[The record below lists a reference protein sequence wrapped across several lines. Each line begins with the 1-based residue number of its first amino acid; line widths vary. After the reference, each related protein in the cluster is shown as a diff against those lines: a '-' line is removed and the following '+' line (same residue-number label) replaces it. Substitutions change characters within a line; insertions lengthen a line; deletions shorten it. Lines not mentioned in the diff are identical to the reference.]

1 MKHVKF
7 IAFVLL
13 LFFFNSF
20 NSSAQSPI
28 TGAWSKLD
36 SSSTV
41 TLLFQDGYFS
51 YTNYD
56 VTNKVFNYTMGG
68 SYNLTGNQLLLK
80 YFFHSSDKEMIG
92 VEIKLSISN
101 TKDSLNVTGKGKT
114 ETYKRIDDG
123 KSALAGHWLI
133 TGRMNNGNMQ
143 TITPGAR
150 RTIKLLTGTRFQ
162 WIAINSE
169 TKEFFG
175 TGGGTY
181 TFVNGKYTEHI
192 EFFSRDSTRV
202 GASLSFD
209 GKVDG
214 NNWHHSGLSSK
225 GEPIN
230 EVWTRGL
237 KL

>member
-1 MKHVKF
+1 MKCIYTVIVACLFLTKF
-7 IAFVLL
+7 
-13 LFFFNSF
+13 
-20 NSSAQSPI
+20 SSAQDI
-28 TGAWSKLD
+28 TGAWMYKAG
-36 SSSTV
+36 TV
-41 TLLFQDGYFS
+41 EILVMFQDGFYS
-51 YTNYD
+51 CTKYN
-56 VTNKVFNYTMGG
+56 VTNKVFSYTKGG
-68 SYNLTGNQLLLK
+68 SYTVKGNELQMTVAFHTAEKEKVGSNETATVVVKDQTLKLTVNGTAEN
-80 YFFHSSDKEMIG
+80 
-92 VEIKLSISN
+92 
-101 TKDSLNVTGKGKT
+101 
-114 ETYKRIDDG
+114 YKQVDDG

-133 TGRMNNGNMQ
+133 TGRMNNGNIQ
-143 TITPGAR
+143 AITPGAR
-150 RTIKLLTGTRFQ
+150 RTIKLLTSTRFQ

-230 EVWTRGL
+230 EVWSRGL

>member
-1 MKHVKF
+1 MKNMF
-7 IAFVLL
+7 IFFGLM
-13 LFFFNSF
+13 LFAVNA
-20 NSSAQSPI
+20 SAQS
-28 TGAWSKLD
+28 TVAGSWSKQD
-36 SSSTV
+36 GSVIT
-41 TLLFQDGYFS
+41 TWLFQDGFYS
-51 YTNYD
+51 CTKYD
-56 VTNKVFNYTMGG
+56 VTNKVFSYTKGG
-68 SYNLTGNQLLLK
+68 TYVIAGNELQLKLA
-80 YFFHSSDKEMIG
+80 FHTAEKEKVG
-92 VEIKLSISN
+92 
-101 TKDSLNVTGKGKT
+101 TT
-114 ETYKRIDDG
+114 ETALVVVKDQTMKLTVDGAEENYKRMDDG

-133 TGRMNNGNMQ
+133 TGRMINGSLQ

-181 TFVNGKYTEHI
+181 TFENGKYTEHI

-209 GKVDG
+209 GKVEG

>member
-1 MKHVKF
+1 MKNMF
-7 IAFVLL
+7 IFFGLI
-13 LFFFNSF
+13 LFAVNA
-20 NSSAQSPI
+20 SAQS
-28 TGAWSKLD
+28 TVAGSWSKQEG
-36 SSSTV
+36 SVIT
-41 TLLFQDGYFS
+41 TWLFQDGFYS
-51 YTNYD
+51 CTKYD
-56 VTNKVFNYTMGG
+56 VTNKVFSYTKGG
-68 SYNLTGNQLLLK
+68 TYVIAGNELQMKLA
-80 YFFHSSDKEMIG
+80 FHTAEKEKVG
-92 VEIKLSISN
+92 
-101 TKDSLNVTGKGKT
+101 TT
-114 ETYKRIDDG
+114 ETALVVVKDQTMKLTVNGAEENYKRMDDG

-133 TGRMNNGNMQ
+133 TGRMINGSLQ

-181 TFVNGKYTEHI
+181 TFENGKYTEHI

-209 GKVDG
+209 GKVEG

>member
-1 MKHVKF
+1 MKNVF
-7 IAFVLL
+7 VFFGLMFFAVNAF
-13 LFFFNSF
+13 
-20 NSSAQSPI
+20 AQSNVAGSWNKQEGSV
-28 TGAWSKLD
+28 T
-36 SSSTV
+36 T

-51 YTNYD
+51 YTEYD
-56 VTNKVFNYTMGG
+56 VTNKVFNYTRGG
-68 SYNLTGNQLLLK
+68 AYSLAGNQIFLK
-80 YFFHSSDKEMIG
+80 YFFHSADKEMIG
-92 VEIKLSISN
+92 VEIKLSISI
-101 TKDSLNVTGKGKT
+101 TQELLSVTGKGKT
-114 ETYKRIDDG
+114 ETYKRVDDG

-192 EFFSRDSTRV
+192 EFFSRDSSRV

-209 GKVDG
+209 GKVEG
-214 NNWHHSGLSSK
+214 NNWHHSGLSSR
-225 GEPIN
+225 GEPIH
-230 EVWTRGL
+230 EIWTRRL
-237 KL
+237 

>member
-1 MKHVKF
+1 MKNA
-7 IAFVLL
+7 I
-13 LFFFNSF
+13 LFFAVTFLSTAAISQTSVAGSWSRQEGSF
-20 NSSAQSPI
+20 
-28 TGAWSKLD
+28 
-36 SSSTV
+36 TV
-41 TLLFQDGYFS
+41 TWLFQDGFYS
-51 YTNYD
+51 CIKYD
-56 VTNKVFNYTMGG
+56 VTNKVFSYTKGG
-68 SYNLTGNQLLLK
+68 SYTGNGNELQMNLAFHTTEKEKIGTTETATIVVKEQTLK
-80 YFFHSSDKEMIG
+80 LTTNG
-92 VEIKLSISN
+92 VEEN
-101 TKDSLNVTGKGKT
+101 
-114 ETYKRIDDG
+114 YKRVDDG
-123 KSALAGHWLI
+123 KNALAGHWLI
-133 TGRMNNGNMQ
+133 TGRMNNGTMQ

-209 GKVDG
+209 GKVEG
-214 NNWHHSGLSSK
+214 SNWHHSGLSSK
-225 GEPIN
+225 GDPIN
-230 EVWTRGL
+230 EIWTKGL

>member
-1 MKHVKF
+1 MKNMF
-7 IAFVLL
+7 IFFGLMFFAVNAF
-13 LFFFNSF
+13 
-20 NSSAQSPI
+20 AQS
-28 TGAWSKLD
+28 TVAGSWSKQEG
-36 SSSTV
+36 SVIMTW
-41 TLLFQDGYFS
+41 LFQDGFYSCTKYDVANKVFS
-51 YTNYD
+51 YTKGGTYVVAGNELQMKLAFH
-56 VTNKVFNYTMGG
+56 TIEKEKVGTTETATVVVKDQTM
-68 SYNLTGNQLLLK
+68 K
-80 YFFHSSDKEMIG
+80 
-92 VEIKLSISN
+92 
-101 TKDSLNVTGKGKT
+101 LNVNGA
-114 ETYKRIDDG
+114 EENYKRMDNG

-150 RTIKLLTGTRFQ
+150 RTIKLLTGSRFQ

-181 TFVNGKYTEHI
+181 TFENGKYTEHI
-192 EFFSRDSTRV
+192 EFFSRDSSRV

-209 GKVDG
+209 GKVEG

-225 GEPIN
+225 GDSIN
-230 EVWTRGL
+230 EIWTRGL

>member
-1 MKHVKF
+1 MKNMFVF
-7 IAFVLL
+7 LGLMFFAVNAF
-13 LFFFNSF
+13 
-20 NSSAQSPI
+20 AQSTI
-28 TGAWSKLD
+28 AGSWSKQD
-36 SSSTV
+36 GSVIT
-41 TLLFQDGYFS
+41 TWLFQDGFYS
-51 YTNYD
+51 CTKYD
-56 VTNKVFNYTMGG
+56 VTNKVFSYTKGG
-68 SYNLTGNQLLLK
+68 TYVVAGNELQMKLA
-80 YFFHSSDKEMIG
+80 FHTAEKEKVG
-92 VEIKLSISN
+92 
-101 TKDSLNVTGKGKT
+101 TT
-114 ETYKRIDDG
+114 ETALVVVKDQTMKLTVNGAEENYKRMDDG

-133 TGRMNNGNMQ
+133 TGRMMNGSLQ

-181 TFVNGKYTEHI
+181 TFENGKYTEHI

-209 GKVDG
+209 GKVEG

>member
-1 MKHVKF
+1 MKNMF
-7 IAFVLL
+7 IFFGLM
-13 LFFFNSF
+13 LFAVNA
-20 NSSAQSPI
+20 SAQS
-28 TGAWSKLD
+28 TVAGSWSKQD
-36 SSSTV
+36 GSVIT
-41 TLLFQDGYFS
+41 TWLFQDGFYS
-51 YTNYD
+51 CTKYD
-56 VTNKVFNYTMGG
+56 VTNKVFSYTKGG
-68 SYNLTGNQLLLK
+68 TYVIAGNELQLKLA
-80 YFFHSSDKEMIG
+80 FHTAEKEKVG
-92 VEIKLSISN
+92 
-101 TKDSLNVTGKGKT
+101 TT
-114 ETYKRIDDG
+114 ETALVVVKDQTMKLTVDGAEENYKRMDDG

-133 TGRMNNGNMQ
+133 TGRMINGSLQ

-181 TFVNGKYTEHI
+181 TFENGKYTEHI

-209 GKVDG
+209 GKVEG
-214 NNWHHSGLSSK
+214 SNWHHSGLSSK